1 MKTQFPQ
8 PPNDRRSRLIIAV
21 AVGVFVCA
29 LVVLFA
35 FLVADVADDSD
46 SSSRHCPGVAGT
58 VDPVTCLPYGSAGAA
73 PAGTNHSRSGSS
85 TARKP
90 AAQPKAPAA
99 KVPAAPKA
107 PAAPPR
113 VSLGKR

>member
-1 MKTQFPQ
+1 M
-8 PPNDRRSRLIIAV
+8 
-21 AVGVFVCA
+21 
-29 LVVLFA
+29 
-35 FLVADVADDSD
+35 LVALLAADVDDDS
-46 SSSRHCPGVAGT
+46 SRRCPGYTVGT
-58 VDPVTCLPYGSAGAA
+58 VDPVTCLPYGSTGAA
-73 PAGTNHSRSGSS
+73 PAGTNHSGSNSS

-90 AAQPKAPAA
+90 VQPKAPAVKAPAA